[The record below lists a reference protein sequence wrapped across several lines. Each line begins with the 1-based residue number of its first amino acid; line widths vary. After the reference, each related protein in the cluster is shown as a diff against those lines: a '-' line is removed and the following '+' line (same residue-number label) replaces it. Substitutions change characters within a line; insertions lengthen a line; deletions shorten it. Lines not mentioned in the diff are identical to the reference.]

1 MPMQRDFR
9 ASALCSSRPKTIVLA
24 DTVDRMTMLF
34 AALHESRIGTN
45 GECALVTF
53 TTALE

>member
-1 MPMQRDFR
+1 MQRDFR
-9 ASALCSSRPKTIVLA
+9 ASALCSSRPETIVLA

-34 AALHESRIGTN
+34 AAMHESGIDTN
-45 GECALVTF
+45 CECALVTL